1 MKKVILSLTILLLI
15 THAFSQDTTLPVLTK
30 EDFLKKSKS
39 QKTGAWVLLGT
50 SVVSLLGAAAT
61 YEFTI
66 NLSGDPAYDESKNI
80 GSTVLAIVG
89 VGSLASSITLFIAAG
104 RNRRKATYLTIN
116 QESILL
122 PENFTRHSETYPAA
136 SLVIRLNSR

>member
-15 THAFSQDTTLPVLTK
+15 THAFSQDTTLTLLTK
-30 EDFLKKSKS
+30 EDYLRKSKS
-39 QKTGAWVLLGT
+39 QKTAAWILLGT
-50 SVVSLLGAAAT
+50 SVVSLLGSAAT
-61 YEFTI
+61 YEFTVW
-66 NLSGDPAYDESKNI
+66 GDQSDIDNN

-89 VGSLASSITLFIAAG
+89 VGALASSITLFIAAG

-116 QESILL
+116 QESMLL
-122 PENFTRHSETYPAA
+122 PENFTRHSKVYPTA